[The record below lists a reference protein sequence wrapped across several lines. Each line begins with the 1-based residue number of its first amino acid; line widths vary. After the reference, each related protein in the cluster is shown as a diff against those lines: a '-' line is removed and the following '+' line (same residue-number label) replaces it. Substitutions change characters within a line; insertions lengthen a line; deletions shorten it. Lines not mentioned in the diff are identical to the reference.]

1 METPDKATD
10 FFFFSLYFGPWQ
22 KTREVYGKE
31 PWECE
36 EEELAEILVSRAGH
50 PWPSRVTLAGCALS
64 MRVVGGCL
72 CKAGPLS
79 LCSDPPGRRRMGT
92 GLGGGETQE
101 GFMCSNHLPL
111 FLTQQ
116 GELPD
121 AEKYEI
127 NKFHFS
133 DLPLT
138 ELELVKCGIQMYY
151 ELKVV
156 DKFHIPQEV
165 RSK

>member
-1 METPDKATD
+1 
-10 FFFFSLYFGPWQ
+10 
-22 KTREVYGKE
+22 
-31 PWECE
+31 
-36 EEELAEILVSRAGH
+36 
-50 PWPSRVTLAGCALS
+50 
-64 MRVVGGCL
+64 
-72 CKAGPLS
+72 
-79 LCSDPPGRRRMGT
+79 
-92 GLGGGETQE
+92 
-101 GFMCSNHLPL
+101 MCSSHLTPC
-111 FLTQQ
+111 FIQQ

-121 AEKYEI
+121 ADKYEI

-165 RSK
+165 RLKQTFGFPFFPFLSCLKNKTKQKKPQQAFIPVFHTTYINFPLTPPPLFF

>member
-1 METPDKATD
+1 MCVYVGGW
-10 FFFFSLYFGPWQ
+10 SLQ
-22 KTREVYGKE
+22 
-31 PWECE
+31 
-36 EEELAEILVSRAGH
+36 
-50 PWPSRVTLAGCALS
+50 RVTLPALPWAQHRAG
-64 MRVVGGCL
+64 
-72 CKAGPLS
+72 
-79 LCSDPPGRRRMGT
+79 GRH
-92 GLGGGETQE
+92 GETQE
-101 GFMCSNHLPL
+101 HSICLNYLTAVLP
-111 FLTQQ
+111 QQ
-116 GELPD
+116 EELPD

-165 RSK
+165 GPNFLACLLFSLLKHNL

>member
-1 METPDKATD
+1 M
-10 FFFFSLYFGPWQ
+10 
-22 KTREVYGKE
+22 
-31 PWECE
+31 
-36 EEELAEILVSRAGH
+36 
-50 PWPSRVTLAGCALS
+50 
-64 MRVVGGCL
+64 
-72 CKAGPLS
+72 
-79 LCSDPPGRRRMGT
+79 SDPCGSALILPADPGPGQAWGRQGK
-92 GLGGGETQE
+92 TQE
-101 GFMCSNHLPL
+101 HLICLSHLTP
-111 FLTQQ
+111 FLLQQ
-116 GELPD
+116 EELPD

-165 RSK
+165 RSNLFNFPFSCFLALKTQSRNLNLIHT

>member
-1 METPDKATD
+1 MSP
-10 FFFFSLYFGPWQ
+10 
-22 KTREVYGKE
+22 
-31 PWECE
+31 
-36 EEELAEILVSRAGH
+36 
-50 PWPSRVTLAGCALS
+50 
-64 MRVVGGCL
+64 
-72 CKAGPLS
+72 
-79 LCSDPPGRRRMGT
+79 
-92 GLGGGETQE
+92 
-101 GFMCSNHLPL
+101 NHLISVFP
-111 FLTQQ
+111 QQ

-151 ELKVV
+151 ELRVV

-165 RSK
+165 RSKQTSLVSLLLACLLALVPF

>member
-1 METPDKATD
+1 
-10 FFFFSLYFGPWQ
+10 
-22 KTREVYGKE
+22 
-31 PWECE
+31 
-36 EEELAEILVSRAGH
+36 
-50 PWPSRVTLAGCALS
+50 
-64 MRVVGGCL
+64 
-72 CKAGPLS
+72 
-79 LCSDPPGRRRMGT
+79 
-92 GLGGGETQE
+92 
-101 GFMCSNHLPL
+101 MCSNHRTPL
-111 FLTQQ
+111 LTQQ

>member
-1 METPDKATD
+1 MGPSDLTPC
-10 FFFFSLYFGPWQ
+10 F
-22 KTREVYGKE
+22 
-31 PWECE
+31 
-36 EEELAEILVSRAGH
+36 I
-50 PWPSRVTLAGCALS
+50 
-64 MRVVGGCL
+64 
-72 CKAGPLS
+72 
-79 LCSDPPGRRRMGT
+79 
-92 GLGGGETQE
+92 
-101 GFMCSNHLPL
+101 
-111 FLTQQ
+111 QQ

-121 AEKYEI
+121 ADKYEI

-165 RSK
+165 RLKQSFGFPFFPFLSCLLKKQTNKTPQSVNCLRKSVLSAFKI